1 MKLNLPAAK
10 AYILARLREA
20 STYRGLV
27 LILTA
32 LGVKLSPDEGEAIT
46 IVGLAL
52 NGLLGVA
59 LSDTLPKAPK

>member
-32 LGVKLSPDEGEAIT
+32 LGVKLSPDESEAIT

-52 NGLLGVA
+52 SGLLGV
-59 LSDTLPKAPK
+59 TLTDNRKGG